1 MSFMIRDPAR
11 LRTAGDVR
19 VLSVSQPPATISR
32 QGTSLIQHDL
42 LAHFPAG
49 CTPRAEQARL
59 LARVGDAIAE
69 ALDDPQRPRIFVMEA
84 PPGVGKSHVAMTL
97 ARWSGDA
104 YLLTSQ
110 KLLQDQYER
119 DFAGEIQVVKGRD
132 NYLCERYPER
142 RVPTSLGMCRWPRG
156 PQCQCPY
163 ARAKAAARAGP
174 VFCTNTAYFAT
185 LRHWLGESLPRRR
198 LLVIDEAHNL
208 ESQLVG
214 ALSVTFSP
222 DQMREWFGAPLPRLP
237 SAHEYRPLLR
247 PHVERLGTQLTTVE
261 RALDTLRPPGPDAA
275 WFSLPP
281 SREELQL
288 VAERDRLETGLAGL
302 RYFVDSPD
310 PEWAVRYP
318 ASHGS
323 SLELLPLGVADLTP
337 TLLWDAADIIVLSSA
352 YLGPPAATAGHLGFD
367 AEQVRVFAVDSPFP
381 LEQRPLVYRPVGRL
395 SRATLGSLEPLVF
408 AEVITI
414 LRRHASEKGLIHT
427 PSYGAAHRLSQAL
440 AEAAPDQFARLIV
453 VEGGERTRALD
464 VHRALR
470 RPSVLVSPSLR
481 EGVDLPDDFLR
492 FQIITKM
499 PYPDLGDPWTAARRQ
514 RDPRWYILET
524 AKALVQAYG
533 RSCRHAADY
542 GVTYMLDAQFERF
555 VGLDRVLLPEWFLE
569 AADAALRAYR
579 DEG

>member
-1 MSFMIRDPAR
+1 LSAKGPLGTITAQ
-11 LRTAGDVR
+11 RTN
-19 VLSVSQPPATISR
+19 P
-32 QGTSLIQHDL
+32 IQHDL

-59 LARVGDAIAE
+59 LARLGDAIAE
-69 ALDDPQRPRIFVMEA
+69 ALDDPQKPRIFVVEA

-97 ARWSGDA
+97 ARWSGEA

-119 DFAGEIQVVKGRD
+119 DFGGAIQVVKGRD
-132 NYLCERYPER
+132 NYVCERYPDR
-142 RVPTSLGMCRWPRG
+142 RVPTSLGMCRRPRG

-163 ARAKAAARAGP
+163 VRAKAAARAGP

-222 DQMREWFGAPLPRLP
+222 DQMREWFGGPLPHLG
-237 SAHEYRPLLR
+237 SADEYRPLLR
-247 PHVERLGTQLTTVE
+247 SHVERLGVQLTALE
-261 RALDTLRPPGPDAA
+261 RTLEALRPPGADTT
-275 WFSLPP
+275 WFNLPP

-288 VAERDRLETGLAGL
+288 VAERDRLETGLASL
-302 RYFVDSPD
+302 RYFVDAADS
-310 PEWAVRYP
+310 EWAVRYP
-318 ASHGS
+318 S
-323 SLELLPLGVADLTP
+323 SNFELLPLDVSSLAGA
-337 TLLWDAADIIVLSSA
+337 LLWDAADIIVLFSA
-352 YLGPPAATAGHLGFD
+352 YLGPREAMAEHLGLD
-367 AEQVRVFAVDSPFP
+367 AEQVRVFTVDSPFP

-408 AEVITI
+408 SEVIAI
-414 LRRHASEKGLIHT
+414 LGRHPGDKGLIHT
-427 PSYGAAHRLSQAL
+427 PSYGAAHRLAQAL
-440 AEAAPDQFARLIV
+440 AQAAPDQFARLIL
-453 VEGGERTRALD
+453 VEAGGRIRALE
-464 VHRALR
+464 VHRALH
-470 RPSVLVSPSLR
+470 RPTVLVSPSLR

-514 RDPRWYILET
+514 RDPRWYVLET

-533 RSCRHAADY
+533 RSCRHAADH
-542 GVTYMLDAQFERF
+542 GVTYMLDAQFQRF
-555 VGLDRVLLPEWFLE
+555 IGLDRVLLPEWFLE
-569 AADAALRAYR
+569 AADAALRNH
-579 DEG
+579 GGG

>member
-1 MSFMIRDPAR
+1 
-11 LRTAGDVR
+11 
-19 VLSVSQPPATISR
+19 
-32 QGTSLIQHDL
+32 
-42 LAHFPAG
+42 
-49 CTPRAEQARL
+49 
-59 LARVGDAIAE
+59 
-69 ALDDPQRPRIFVMEA
+69 
-84 PPGVGKSHVAMTL
+84 MTV
-97 ARWSGDA
+97 ARWSGEA

-119 DFAGEIQVVKGRD
+119 DFGGAIQVVKGRD
-132 NYLCERYPER
+132 NYLCERYPDR
-142 RVPTSLGMCRWPRG
+142 RVPTSLGMCRRPRG

-163 ARAKAAARAGP
+163 VRAKAAARAGP

-208 ESQLVG
+208 EAQLVG

-222 DQMREWFGAPLPRLP
+222 DQMQEWFGGPLPRLE

-247 PHVERLGTQLTTVE
+247 AHGERLGAQLTGVE

-275 WFSLPP
+275 WFTLPP

-302 RYFVDSPD
+302 RYFVDAAD
-310 PEWAVRYP
+310 PEWTVRYP
-318 ASHGS
+318 TSPDARF
-323 SLELLPLGVADLTP
+323 ELLPLGVSALAP
-337 TLLWDAADIIVLSSA
+337 ALLWDAADIIVLSSA
-352 YLGPPAATAGHLGFD
+352 YLGPPEAMADHLGLD
-367 AEQVRVFAVDSPFP
+367 AAQMRVFAVDSPFP

-395 SRATLGSLEPLVF
+395 SKATLGSLEPLVF
-408 AEVITI
+408 AEVIAI
-414 LRRHASEKGLIHT
+414 LRRHPSDKGLIHT
-427 PSYGAAHRLSQAL
+427 SSYGAAHRLAQAL
-440 AEAAPDQFARLIV
+440 AQAAPDQFARLIV
-453 VEGGERTRALD
+453 VEGGGRAHALE

-470 RPSVLVSPSLR
+470 RPTVLVSPSLR

-499 PYPDLGDPWTAARRQ
+499 PYPDLGDPWTAARRE

-524 AKALVQAYG
+524 AKGLVQAYG

-542 GVTYMLDAQFERF
+542 GITYMLDAQFERF

-569 AADAALRAYR
+569 AADAALRDYR
-579 DEG
+579 EGR

>member
-1 MSFMIRDPAR
+1 LPAR
-11 LRTAGDVR
+11 RRLG
-19 VLSVSQPPATISR
+19 TISPQR
-32 QGTSLIQHDL
+32 TSPIQHEL
-42 LAHFPAG
+42 LAHFPVG

-59 LARVGDAIAE
+59 LARLGDAIAE
-69 ALDDPQRPRIFVMEA
+69 ALEDPDRPRVFVVEA

-119 DFAGEIQVVKGRD
+119 DFAGQLQVVKGRD

-142 RVPTSLGMCRWPRG
+142 RVPTSLGMCRRPRG

-198 LLVIDEAHNL
+198 VLVIDEAHNL

-222 DQMREWFGAPLPRLP
+222 DQMQEWFGGALPRLP

-247 PHVERLGTQLTTVE
+247 AHVERLGARLTMVE
-261 RALDTLRPPGPDAA
+261 RGLDALRPPGSDAA
-275 WFSLPP
+275 WFDLPP

-288 VAERDRLETGLAGL
+288 VAERDRLTTGLAGL
-302 RYFVDSPD
+302 RYFVDAAD
-310 PEWAVRYP
+310 PEWAMRYGP
-318 ASHGS
+318 ATGS
-323 SLELLPLGVADLTP
+323 SLELLPLSVAALAP
-337 TLLWDAADIIVLSSA
+337 ALLWDAADIIVLSSA
-352 YLGPPAATAGHLGFD
+352 YLGPAQVMAEHLGLD
-367 AEQVRVFAVDSPFP
+367 ADRIRVFAVDSPFS
-381 LEQRPLVYRPVGRL
+381 LEQRPLIYRPVGRL
-395 SRATLGSLEPLVF
+395 SKATLGSLEPAVF
-408 AEVITI
+408 AEVVAI
-414 LRRHASEKGLIHT
+414 LRGHPSDKGLIHT
-427 PSYGAAHRLSQAL
+427 PSYGTARRL
-440 AEAAPDQFARLIV
+440 AETLARTAPDQFARLIV
-453 VEGGERTRALD
+453 VESGGRAQALE

-470 RPSVLVSPSLR
+470 RPTVLVSPSLR

-492 FQIITKM
+492 FQIISKM

-524 AKALVQAYG
+524 AKALVQTYG
-533 RSCRHAADY
+533 RSCRHAGDH
-542 GVTYMLDAQFERF
+542 GITYMLDAQFERF
-555 VGLDRVLLPEWFLE
+555 VALDRVLLPDWFLE
-569 AADAALRAYR
+569 AADAALRDSRA
-579 DEG
+579 ES